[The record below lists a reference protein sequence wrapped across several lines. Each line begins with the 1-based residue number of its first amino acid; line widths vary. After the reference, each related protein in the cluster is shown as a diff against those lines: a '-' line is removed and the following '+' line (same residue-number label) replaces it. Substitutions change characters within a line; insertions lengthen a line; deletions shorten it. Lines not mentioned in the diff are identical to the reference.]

1 MPNHPKAM
9 KDLLQMLHEL
19 GFAAFF
25 AAAIIIALVL
35 MIGYAMWKIL
45 SGSNR

>member
-1 MPNHPKAM
+1 M
-9 KDLLQMLHEL
+9 KDALQIFHEL
-19 GFAAFF
+19 GFVAFC